1 MTPEHANMMARYNQ
15 WMNENLYSVCADLTD
30 DVRKTDRGL
39 FFGSVHGTLNHLLL
53 ADKLWL
59 GRFTRERFEVD
70 SLDQELFA
78 DFPSLREARADTDR
92 LILEWTAG
100 LTEAE
105 LASDLEYRS
114 VSKPA
119 PRSLPMWIAVTHLF
133 NHQTHHRGQV
143 TAALSQLGRDYGVTD
158 LINSPVLPEV

>member
-1 MTPEHANMMARYNQ
+1 MNPEHANMMARYNQ
-15 WMNENLYSVCADLTD
+15 WINDNLYAVCAELPDEQ
-30 DVRKTDRGL
+30 RKAGRSL
-39 FFGSVHGTLNHLLL
+39 FFGSIHGTLNHLLL

-59 GRFTRERFEVD
+59 GRFIHEPIEVTG
-70 SLDQELFA
+70 LDQELFE
-78 DFPSLREARADTDR
+78 DFTALRDARADTDR

-105 LASDLEYRS
+105 LASNLEYRS
-114 VSKPA
+114 VSNPE
-119 PRSLPMWIAVTHLF
+119 PRSLPLWIAVAHFF

-158 LINSPVLPEV
+158 LIGSPALPEI